1 MVAARLSLYD
11 FRLYIFLYKPLI
23 LHIASCRPVLLS
35 MFAEDAV
42 AAELLNCETNSGL
55 MLIVI
60 GNFGNMVQN

>member
-1 MVAARLSLYD
+1 
-11 FRLYIFLYKPLI
+11 
-23 LHIASCRPVLLS
+23 